1 MALQE
6 KLIACGPS
14 LTLFG
19 MLLKFIAGP
28 ATIAIGSYA
37 VGLHGVAL
45 RVAIIQVILYI
56 YIYIYIYIVYVTWSL
71 ILVYFPK

>member
-45 RVAIIQVILYI
+45 RVAIIQVIFYI
-56 YIYIYIYIVYVTWSL
+56 YIYIYIFFFLYV
-71 ILVYFPK
+71 I

>member
-28 ATIAIGSYA
+28 ATMAIGSYA
-37 VGLHGVAL
+37 VGLHGDAL
-45 RVAIIQVILYI
+45 RVAIIQVIL